1 MHHLT
6 VVCSCLMLICFV
18 FFFFKQKTAYEMR
31 ISDWS
36 SDVCSSDLIL
46 IVVNDER
53 LTDFECWSA
62 AEDRLTREVEINQSL
77 GAPVSFIVHTLT
89 DVNAKLERGLPFFV
103 DIADRG
109 IALYEADG
117 FPFAQP
123 RKLPAAEARA
133 AAQKH
138 FDVWFPRIGA
148 AVRGAAHY
156 IEDGQPLDA
165 AFTLH
170 QAVER
175 A

>member
-1 MHHLT
+1 MIRPPPRST
-6 VVCSCLMLICFV
+6 
-18 FFFFKQKTAYEMR
+18 R
-31 ISDWS
+31 
-36 SDVCSSDLIL
+36 
-46 IVVNDER
+46 
-53 LTDFECWSA
+53 TDTLFPYTTLFRSCWSA